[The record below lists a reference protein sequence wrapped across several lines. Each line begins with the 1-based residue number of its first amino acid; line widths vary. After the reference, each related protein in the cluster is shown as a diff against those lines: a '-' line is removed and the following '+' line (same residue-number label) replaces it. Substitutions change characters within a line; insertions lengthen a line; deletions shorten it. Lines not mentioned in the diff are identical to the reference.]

1 MQQLRE
7 PVLEALARLGIAYEM
22 EEHPPMFTTDDMQ
35 AFGIGG
41 RGQILKNL
49 FLRDAKGK
57 RHFLV
62 VTASEKKADLDALRE
77 ALGSTR
83 LSFGSA
89 ERLMRC
95 LHTTQGSVSPFA
107 VLHDR
112 DNAVE
117 VVFDKALA
125 GLARRLAAGGADS
138 ETGERGAEYCCINF
152 PRGGFMDR
160 LISVLEGKD
169 T

>member
-35 AFGIGG
+35 AFGIGA

-125 GLARRLAAGGADS
+125 GLARAGAHPCYNTATLWLAFADIDRFVRD
-138 ETGERGAEYCCINF
+138 TGHEITYVEI
-152 PRGGFMDR
+152 
-160 LISVLEGKD
+160 
-169 T
+169 

>member
-1 MQQLRE
+1 
-7 PVLEALARLGIAYEM
+7 
-22 EEHPPMFTTDDMQ
+22 MFTTDDMQ
-35 AFGIGG
+35 AFGIGA

-125 GLARRLAAGGADS
+125 ALRARERIPATTRPRFGWRLRTSNALSAI
-138 ETGERGAEYCCINF
+138 R
-152 PRGGFMDR
+152 
-160 LISVLEGKD
+160 D
-169 T
+169 TKLHM